1 MRVDVTSEER
11 DVLLRWKKRN
21 DTLILVRLKAEAILY
36 ASRGVGPDII
46 AEMVDRCERTV
57 KEWLSGWRR
66 TRLHSVVTGHA
77 GNQNAAKLTR
87 LQKEQLKEA
96 LSLPP
101 SESGIAAAF

>member
-66 TRLHSVVTGHA
+66 TRLHSVVTGHH
-77 GNQNAAKLTR
+77 GGGCQMVCVRGGFWLGSRRT
-87 LQKEQLKEA
+87 
-96 LSLPP
+96 
-101 SESGIAAAF
+101 GDHDD